1 MGYWRAIKKIIGISF
16 LKGAEINICQKSKM
30 ATTGTGNKGLCRAKH
45 DTTTACQQGK
55 VEQVYIK
62 RNFGHCILLD
72 TVNSS
77 TQ

>member
-1 MGYWRAIKKIIGISF
+1 MVGILCFVEKAGNSVKKHLIYIS
-16 LKGAEINICQKSKM
+16 S
-30 ATTGTGNKGLCRAKH
+30 TNKGLLRVQH
-45 DTTTACQQGK
+45 DMTTICQQGK